1 MHLAR
6 AKSQIEPNTNG
17 NVFLIDPLEWPH
29 RENAD
34 TSLSE
39 TEIPEADVKCQLQY
53 DYRRETE
60 ERERKYTETGCV
72 CAHIHMQIF

>member
-6 AKSQIEPNTNG
+6 AKSQIEPNANG

-34 TSLSE
+34 TSLNE
-39 TEIPEADVKCQLQY
+39 TEIPEANVSVSCSMT
-53 DYRRETE
+53 TE
-60 ERERKYTETGCV
+60 ERERKYTETGCI
-72 CAHIHMQIF
+72 CAHTHMQIF